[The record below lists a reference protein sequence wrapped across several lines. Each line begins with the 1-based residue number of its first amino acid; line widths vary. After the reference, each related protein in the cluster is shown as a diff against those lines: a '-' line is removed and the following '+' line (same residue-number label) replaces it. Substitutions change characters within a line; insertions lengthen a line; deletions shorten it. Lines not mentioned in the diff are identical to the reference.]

1 VKTSTNKK
9 VESSSSDSD
18 SSDSDSDS
26 SDSEVKKPVVS
37 KASVASANKAS
48 TPAAKVAAAKASAV
62 KTSTSK
68 KVESSSSDS
77 DSSDSDSDS
86 SNSEVKK
93 PVVSKASVAPANK
106 TPKSDPIEFSS
117 KTEYKIYVK
126 GLPWNVSETD
136 VADFFKSC
144 GKVLSAET
152 PMGEDGRSTG
162 TAYVKFSSK
171 SELNNALELD
181 GQYWPGTERWLKIL
195 EGIDKPE
202 RKSMGSGGVRPEGC
216 DTVHKLFSLYYFYS
230 NDLIFTGFCRESS
243 LGC

>member
-1 VKTSTNKK
+1 VKTSVSKK

-37 KASVASANKAS
+37 KASVAPANKAS
-48 TPAAKVAAAKASAV
+48 TPAV
-62 KTSTSK
+62 KTSVSK

-86 SNSEVKK
+86 SDSEVKK
-93 PVVSKASVAPANK
+93 PIVSKASSTQVNK
-106 TPKSDPIEFSS
+106 TPKSDPIESSS

-216 DTVHKLFSLYYFYS
+216 DTVHNLFQLYYFYS